1 MLNKNQIG
9 VTEKADPTVNLKWIE
24 WVKGGKP
31 AILITKAPKM
41 LSYLINKSDNII
53 VHCTITGLGG
63 GKIEPYGVPFKESL
77 KSYHELCN
85 LLTPQRVVIRIDPI
99 VYWERDKTILKSIAS
114 EAEGRVRISFVDL
127 YPHVLNRFTSNHVEL
142 PPYTSFHMPLDV
154 RKDTWKEL
162 GYPEVCGEPGLTPT
176 IPCVSEI
183 GVIKMNLQ
191 FWHKPK
197 SKINPPE
204 LNKPKT
210 AIDSVINLLPVVI
223 GTMLILG
230 AFKWLAEAQIK
241 PFIWLKSPQ
250 GKFYKFPLWQALR
263 IIRKQHW
270 EVADTEPIKPPLTRW
285 QHFKRAISS

>member
-63 GKIEPYGVPFKESL
+63 TKIEPYGVPFKESL
-77 KSYHELCN
+77 KSYHELCD
-85 LLTPQRVVIRIDPI
+85 LMTPQRVVLRIDPI
-99 VYWERDKTILKSIAS
+99 AYWERDKEVLKSIAN

-127 YPHVLNRFTSNHVEL
+127 YPHVINRFTSNHVKL

-154 RKDTWKEL
+154 RKDAWKEL
-162 GYPEVCGEPGLTPT
+162 GYPEVCGEPGLSPT

-183 GVIKMNLQ
+183 DC
-191 FWHKPK
+191 
-197 SKINPPE
+197 
-204 LNKPKT
+204 
-210 AIDSVINLLPVVI
+210 A
-223 GTMLILG
+223 ILG
-230 AFKWLAEAQIK
+230 VESSPKLKGQRPVCSCLANKVE
-241 PFIWLKSPQ
+241 LCSPPP
-250 GKFYKFPLWQALR
+250 KCFYGCLYCYWK
-263 IIRKQHW
+263 
-270 EVADTEPIKPPLTRW
+270 
-285 QHFKRAISS
+285 